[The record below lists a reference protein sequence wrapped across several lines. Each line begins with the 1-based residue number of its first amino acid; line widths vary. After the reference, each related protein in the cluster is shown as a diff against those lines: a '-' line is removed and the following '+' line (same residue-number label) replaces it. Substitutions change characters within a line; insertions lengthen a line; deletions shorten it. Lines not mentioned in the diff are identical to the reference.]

1 MIILAGVLAA
11 LLSGVIVAAVLILK
25 SAQRDA
31 LASLQSVSE
40 DALSRLQA
48 AEDARRDE
56 VASLLNRIV
65 DPMTETA
72 REQIRADIELM
83 DEDTGPAKKL
93 YANESSEMTLGEA
106 TDRLARD
113 HGIQINSEDN

>member
-1 MIILAGVLAA
+1 MIVLAAVLAA
-11 LLSGVIVAAVLILK
+11 LLSGAIVAVVLALK
-25 SAQRDA
+25 SAQKDA
-31 LASLQSVSE
+31 LAALQSVSA
-40 DALSRLQA
+40 DALEKVQA
-48 AEDARRDE
+48 SESARRDE

-83 DEDTGPAKKL
+83 DEETGPAKKL

-106 TDRLARD
+106 TERLARD
-113 HGIQINSEDN
+113 HGIQVNPEEN